1 MIVTFAALCC
11 ALLCFYLLCFASLCF
26 ALLCVALLCVSFPCC
41 ALPCFAL
48 LCFAVLCFVLPTSAM
63 HSCLLLWL
71 SAFDLYFSNLPSI
84 RCFVLFVFFLMSF
97 CFQSLVS
104 CVCFCWFRR
113 LICLFHLPL
122 RVEFW
127 IACIVFCCWLC
138 IFCFSL
144 CGDSNQ
150 GSGQDLLTDRTLG
163 RAKLSSGGCLFF
175 HLEK

>member
-1 MIVTFAALCC
+1 MLRFAAL
-11 ALLCFYLLCFASLCF
+11 YFAFICF
-26 ALLCVALLCVSFPCC
+26 ALLRFALL
-41 ALPCFAL
+41 CFAL
-48 LCFAVLCFVLPTSAM
+48 LCFAFLSLAALCLALLCFA
-63 HSCLLLWL
+63 LLCFALFCRPQRCILVCCFWL